1 MRRRVAAARIARL
14 GTVLARSGAADRVYE
29 FIEFDI
35 PGVGRGRTEFGVD
48 HAFPDEPF
56 YVTIRPADEAPQT
69 LRFRDIDEFAAYRSK
84 DTIFAEPGSGFHTDL
99 LEDAKTQ
106 ARSRANPGD
115 DWGGPVGN
123 ATIGGPTENQ
133 DVFSYVQRELHKRG
147 WTVIEIHGEGPIK
160 AFIPDSIPI
169 PGDESFAD
177 EAFYTYG
184 LMAFRPS
191 R

>member
-1 MRRRVAAARIARL
+1 MATPAVPLGGRLRNLGLLFALRRAA
-14 GTVLARSGAADRVYE
+14 GTSAGV
-29 FIEFDI
+29 
-35 PGVGRGRTEFGVD
+35 PGVVQAKLTINP
-48 HAFPDEPF
+48 PDDIYEQ
-56 YVTIRPADEAPQT
+56 VANASMDLVAP
-69 LRFRDIDEFAAYRSK
+69 
-84 DTIFAEPGSGFHTDL
+84 
-99 LEDAKTQ
+99 
-106 ARSRANPGD
+106 
-115 DWGGPVGN
+115 GGGL
-123 ATIGGPTENQ
+123 AQHTENQ

-160 AFIPDSIPI
+160 AFIPDSIPT